1 LGGRSQIFLLRI
13 CIGFTSGNQVTL
25 FTSVKLTRLHRNLG
39 HPSISRMHTILK
51 RARPE
56 DVDGLP
62 EMLKE
67 ITENCEI
74 CDKSARSPRFFKI
87 AVGTEELRFNKVVAI
102 DVM

>member
-1 LGGRSQIFLLRI
+1 MHWIHKWEPSDVGHA
-13 CIGFTSGNQVTL
+13 L
-25 FTSVKLTRLHRNLG
+25 FTSVELTRLHRNLG

-74 CDKSARSPRFFKI
+74 CEKNARSPRFFKI
-87 AVGTEELRFNKVVAI
+87 AVGTEDLRFNKVVAI